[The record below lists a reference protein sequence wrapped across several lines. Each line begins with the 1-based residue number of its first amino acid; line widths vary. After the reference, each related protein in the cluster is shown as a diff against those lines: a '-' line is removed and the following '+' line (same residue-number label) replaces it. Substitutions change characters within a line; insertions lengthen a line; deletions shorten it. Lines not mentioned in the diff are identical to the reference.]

1 MATST
6 VVVARED
13 LTIPGAVE
21 ASGLETNDPEH
32 IENEL
37 FKTLEQNK
45 ADAVLLDLT
54 ASRGQG
60 VAAIRRIRRRS
71 AVPIL
76 VVCRPEDTL
85 AADYRRAGAA
95 ACMNPPIDLMQMK
108 EALGRH
114 DAANGQGVNGQGMN
128 GQGMNGQGMNGQG
141 MNGRGTAPLFV
152 SAAAEGIRFAGYV
165 LRPRDNRLI
174 GPDNAEVALSA
185 IETRVL
191 QHLAETPGIV
201 WPAAAIAEA
210 ARGAHA
216 GRAGNADRTVGPV
229 IARLRKKLAR
239 LGGAEGQHLIKTQ
252 IGHGYMLDAEAVPAW
267 PALTAARRA

>member
-95 ACMNPPIDLMQMK
+95 ACLNPPIDLMQMK
-108 EALGRH
+108 EALGLP
-114 DAANGQGVNGQGMN
+114 DAS
-128 GQGMNGQGMNGQG
+128 
-141 MNGRGTAPLFV
+141 NGRGMAPLFV

-165 LRPRDNRLI
+165 LRPHDNRLI
-174 GPDNAEVALSA
+174 GPGDTEVALSA

-210 ARGAHA
+210 AQGAEA

-252 IGHGYMLDAEAVPAW
+252 IGRGYMLAAEAEPAW
-267 PALTAARRA
+267 PSLTTARRA